1 MPLIPLMI
9 DISNK
14 KVFVIGGGNVAERRV
29 DTLVDYAKD
38 IHVISPTITENLKD
52 MVQRSAIKWSE
63 KLFEINDIQ
72 QADFIVVAT
81 NSASTNQC
89 VLQHKP
95 SHAMINMAGA
105 ATSGDVVFPS
115 ILRRGKL
122 TLSISTNGASPAL
135 TAQILAEFQQQFT
148 SRYEVYV
155 DFLYECRQRVKR
167 SSLSSL
173 EKQRFLKSILADRY
187 LEKNNQ
193 RDVVKWLDS
202 LN

>member
-14 KVFVIGGGNVAERRV
+14 KVFVIGGGKVAERRV
-29 DTLVDYAKD
+29 NTLVNYAKD

-52 MVQRSAIKWSE
+52 MVQHSAIKWSE

-95 SHAMINMAGA
+95 RHAMINMAGA
-105 ATSGDVVFPS
+105 STSGDVVFPS

-167 SSLSSL
+167 CSLSSL

-187 LEKNNQ
+187 LEKDNQ

>member
-14 KVFVIGGGNVAERRV
+14 KVFVIGSGNVAERRV
-29 DTLVDYAKD
+29 NTLVDYAKD

-89 VLQHKP
+89 VL
-95 SHAMINMAGA
+95 
-105 ATSGDVVFPS
+105 
-115 ILRRGKL
+115 
-122 TLSISTNGASPAL
+122 
-135 TAQILAEFQQQFT
+135 
-148 SRYEVYV
+148 
-155 DFLYECRQRVKR
+155 
-167 SSLSSL
+167 
-173 EKQRFLKSILADRY
+173 
-187 LEKNNQ
+187 
-193 RDVVKWLDS
+193 
-202 LN
+202 

>member
-29 DTLVDYAKD
+29 NTLVDYAKD

-81 NSASTNQC
+81 NSASINQC

-122 TLSISTNGASPAL
+122 TLSISTNGASPGL

-148 SRYEVYV
+148 SRYEMYV

-167 SSLSSL
+167 SPLSSL

-187 LEKNNQ
+187 LEKDNQ

>member
-95 SHAMINMAGA
+95 NHAMINMAGA

-148 SRYEVYV
+148 SRYEMYV

-187 LEKNNQ
+187 LEKDNQ

>member
-9 DISNK
+9 DISKK

-29 DTLVDYAKD
+29 NTLVNYAKD
-38 IHVISPTITENLKD
+38 IHIISPNITEKLKD
-52 MVQRSAIKWSE
+52 LVRCSVIKWSE
-63 KLFEINDIQ
+63 KSFEINDIH

-81 NSASTNQC
+81 DSASTNQW

-122 TLSISTNGASPAL
+122 TLSVSTNGASPAL
-135 TAQILAEFQQQFT
+135 TAQILAEFQQKFT

-155 DFLYECRQRVKR
+155 DFLYECRQRVKK

-187 LEKNNQ
+187 LEKDKQ

-202 LN
+202 LD

>member
-14 KVFVIGGGNVAERRV
+14 KVFVIGGGKVAERRV
-29 DTLVDYAKD
+29 NTLVNYAKD
-38 IHVISPTITENLKD
+38 IHVISPAITENLKD

-72 QADFIVVAT
+72 QADLIVVAT
-81 NSASTNQC
+81 NDAYTNQR

-187 LEKNNQ
+187 LEKDNQ